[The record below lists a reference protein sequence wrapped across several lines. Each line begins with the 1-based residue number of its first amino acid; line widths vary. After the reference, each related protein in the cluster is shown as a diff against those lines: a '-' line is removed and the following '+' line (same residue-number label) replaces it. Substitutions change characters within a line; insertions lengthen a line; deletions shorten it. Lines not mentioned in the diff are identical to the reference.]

1 VTLTTIEAP
10 AQLATKFEPMSPGWW
25 ATRLHQQLL
34 ARQPDIVKM
43 RKYAH
48 GEHDNPSIE
57 AKASRAFRR
66 IMGLSKTNLSGLI
79 IDAAAERM
87 AISGFRFGDA
97 PDADKDA
104 WAIWQQSDFDADFEL
119 VINEALTA
127 GRAFIL
133 VEPTQPG
140 DKWPSL
146 YAEDATQ
153 MIVAYQPGN
162 RRKRLAAWKEW
173 IDEWTG
179 KTFGTLY
186 LPDEIYKLQATRPLG
201 VGDIQ
206 VNLRWSLRDER
217 TEYEPNPLG
226 EVPVWEVPNRPRL
239 QIGAVESE
247 IADVIVDQDA
257 CNHIALNAL
266 IAAEYGAFKQK
277 WMTGLSIPRDPT
289 TGQAVEPFDV
299 AVNRMLV
306 SENESARFGD
316 FEATALNPYIEL
328 YESRVKH
335 MAAVS
340 RTPVAMLLGGMVN
353 VSAEAL
359 ALSVAGLVQKVKRKA
374 RYMDQAPE
382 AALRAAFKLA
392 GDERSN
398 ATTAETIWVD
408 PEIRSA
414 AQQAD
419 AAVKLVAGDVIARQT
434 AQEIYLGMTGPQ
446 RARDD
451 TAMRSNSLL
460 LQMADRLDAQNQPT
474 LTARQL
480 TRDSGFRDSAA
491 DTEPPLS

>member
-1 VTLTTIEAP
+1 VTLATLDAP
-10 AQLATKFEPMSPGWW
+10 QLATKFEPLTPAWW
-25 ATRLHQQLL
+25 ATRLHNQLVQ
-34 ARQPDIVKM
+34 RQPHIVKM
-43 RKYAH
+43 RRYAN
-48 GEHDNPSIE
+48 GDHDNPSIE
-57 AKASRAFRR
+57 ARASRAFRR

-79 IDAAAERM
+79 IDATSERM

-97 PDADKDA
+97 PESDKDA

-133 VEPTQPG
+133 VEPTAPG

-153 MIVAYQPGN
+153 MIVAYEPGN
-162 RRKRLAAWKEW
+162 RRNRLAAWKEW
-173 IDEWTG
+173 IDDWTG

-186 LPDEIYKLQATRPLG
+186 LPDEIYKLQARRPLM
-201 VGDIQ
+201 VGDATLPLHW
-206 VNLRWSLRDER
+206 VLRDEQ
-217 TEYEPNPLG
+217 TEYERNPLG
-226 EVPVWEVPNRPRL
+226 EVPVWEVPNRPKL
-239 QIGAVESE
+239 QIGAVQSE
-247 IADVIVDQDA
+247 IEDVIVDQDA
-257 CNHIALNAL
+257 CNHISLNAL

-277 WMTGLSIPRDPT
+277 WMTGLSIPRDPV

-299 AVNRMLV
+299 AVNRMLI
-306 SENESARFGD
+306 SENENAKFGD

-359 ALSVAGLVQKVKRKA
+359 ALSVAGLVQKVKRKT

-392 GDERSN
+392 GDPRAN

-419 AAVKLVAGDVIARQT
+419 AAVKLVSGDVIARQT

-451 TAMRSNSLL
+451 VSMRSNSLL
-460 LQMADRLDAQNQPT
+460 LEMADRLDAQSQPT
-474 LTARQL
+474 ISARQL
-480 TRDSGFRDSAA
+480 TRDSGFRDSAS
-491 DTEPPLS
+491 DVEPPSL